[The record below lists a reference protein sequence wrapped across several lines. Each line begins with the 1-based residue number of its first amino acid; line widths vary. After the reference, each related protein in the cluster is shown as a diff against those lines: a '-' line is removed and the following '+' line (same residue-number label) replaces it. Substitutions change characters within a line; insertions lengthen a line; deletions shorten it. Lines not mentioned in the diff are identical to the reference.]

1 MAVSLRCR
9 SILNQT
15 GGKKSPL
22 HPSLCS
28 SANQRSLP
36 PCLATFLCRLFW
48 VQFWLMRSRCQP
60 IRVDDLQ
67 NHPIRIDM
75 HRPQQHIK
83 WAANAMCTRFGLL
96 THSYLNVLTHP
107 NCNSVHMPKKDK
119 ATEACGFSTHWKQEC
134 GRGGEGVKQSINL
147 TDVIRREKFLPAP
160 ATARCRSVNYG
171 RDMWQRN
178 LGTKKQGTWAMQNI
192 DATQL
197 CGSDILR

>member
-1 MAVSLRCR
+1 
-9 SILNQT
+9 
-15 GGKKSPL
+15 
-22 HPSLCS
+22 
-28 SANQRSLP
+28 
-36 PCLATFLCRLFW
+36 
-48 VQFWLMRSRCQP
+48 
-60 IRVDDLQ
+60 
-67 NHPIRIDM
+67 
-75 HRPQQHIK
+75 
-83 WAANAMCTRFGLL
+83 MCTRFGLL

-147 TDVIRREKFLPAP
+147 ADVIRREKFLPAP

-197 CGSDILR
+197 WLRYPSVRLRRTSTRPDAGSHAFHATFHNNN